1 MPQYAAGQLAGPCE
15 PESSNDPDPPCFAP
29 RACRRAARAAFG
41 EHDPPSTPLGVVTLG
56 YRDQLVEVEAMA
68 AVTGGLTAAR

>member
-15 PESSNDPDPPCFAP
+15 PESSYDPDPPWFAP

-41 EHDPPSTPLGVVTLG
+41 EHDPPSTPLGVVTFG

-68 AVTGGLTAAR
+68 AVTGGPTAAR

>member
-1 MPQYAAGQLAGPCE
+1 MPLASCPARANRKVQTI
-15 PESSNDPDPPCFAP
+15 PYPPWFAP
-29 RACRRAARAAFG
+29 RACCRATRAAFG

-68 AVTGGLTAAR
+68 AVTGGRTAAH